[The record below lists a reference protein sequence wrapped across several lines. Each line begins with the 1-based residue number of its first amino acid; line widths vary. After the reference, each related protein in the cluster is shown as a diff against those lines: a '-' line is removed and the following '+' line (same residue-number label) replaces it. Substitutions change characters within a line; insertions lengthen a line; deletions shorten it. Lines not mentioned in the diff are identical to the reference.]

1 MALVLLDQ
9 RGEVLL
15 RVTSHKLPITTSAPP
30 MHIDVA
36 RPVAVVGTL
45 GLTRGSRAA
54 CAPSLSSLFT
64 RNVIPNVYNGGR
76 VELYASMSAETGMPE
91 SASVGVCWR
100 VALWTNQS
108 IKLFSLV
115 SPQMET

>member
-15 RVTSHKLPITTSAPP
+15 RVTSHKLPITTSAPL
-30 MHIDVA
+30 MRIDVA

-45 GLTRGSRAA
+45 DLTRGSTAA
-54 CAPSLSSLFT
+54 CAPSLSSSLLFT
-64 RNVIPNVYNGGR
+64 RHVIPSVYNGGR
-76 VELYASMSAETGMPE
+76 LELYASMSAETGMPE

-100 VALWTNQS
+100 VALWANQS

-115 SPQMET
+115 SP